1 MGEHDRSYELLNY
14 ENKWVAFLEPD
25 DKTAGPGDGAYEAK
39 MDAERNGTCK

>member
-25 DKTAGPGDGAYEAK
+25 EKIVGSGDDAYEAK
-39 MDAERNGTCK
+39 MDAERNGTWK